1 MQRHCKWNCNCM
13 WINNNNNCDDQ
24 YETKCSNVYNEREGY
39 NDNCMCGF
47 DEEENIFPTNPMF
60 GQSYVPWQRMNKTF
74 VPEVGLKMGTIFPEL
89 VSPYCPGQSMDEIN
103 YIAQTNTIGKGC
115 NR

>member
-13 WINNNNNCDDQ
+13 WVNQNDNCDDK
-24 YETKCSNVYNEREGY
+24 YETKCSNVANEREGY

-47 DEEENIFPTNPMF
+47 DEEENLFPTNPMF
-60 GQSYVPWQRMNKTF
+60 GQSYVPWQRMKKTF
-74 VPEVGLKMGTIFPEL
+74 VPEVGLRMGTIFPEL
-89 VSPYCPGQSMDEIN
+89 VNPYCPGQGMEEIK
-103 YIAQTNTIGKGC
+103 YIEQTNTIGKGC